1 MAIYLLDTSTV
12 SMLEFANK
20 SIVQAVDEH
29 SGHELVICTV
39 IVDEVLSGWYTML
52 RKAKTTQAQAKA
64 HASLAESFEVLSRFS
79 VIPMTQSS
87 LEVARDLFKS
97 KLNIGNID
105 LKIAALALELDATV
119 VTNNIRDFSRVPGL
133 KFEDWSV

>member
-1 MAIYLLDTSTV
+1 V
-12 SMLEFANK
+12 R
-20 SIVQAVDEH
+20 AVADH
-29 SGHELVICTV
+29 SGDEIVICTV
-39 IVDEVLSGWYTML
+39 IIDEILSGWYTML
-52 RKAKTTQAQAKA
+52 RKAKTTQAQAQV

-87 LEVARDLFKS
+87 LEAARVLFKTG
-97 KLNIGNID
+97 LNIGNSD

-133 KFEDWSV
+133 KVEDWSV